1 MKQLGFVRKWI
12 KGECRHFCNICKYK
26 EECNAQM
33 AEEEK
38 VRMCKEDYS
47 DYSDKFNDKT

>member
-1 MKQLGFVRKWI
+1 MKHLGFVRKWI
-12 KGECRHFCNICKYK
+12 KGDCRHFCNICKYK
-26 EECNAQM
+26 EECNVQM

-38 VRMCKEDYS
+38 IRMYKEDYS